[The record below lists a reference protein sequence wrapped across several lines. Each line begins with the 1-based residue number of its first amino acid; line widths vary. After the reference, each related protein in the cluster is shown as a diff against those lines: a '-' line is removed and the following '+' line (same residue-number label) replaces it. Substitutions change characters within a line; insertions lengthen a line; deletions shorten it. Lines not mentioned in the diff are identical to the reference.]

1 MEGYVRAV
9 AVEQQTEPH
18 PFTAINIGPGVID
31 TEMQALIRASS
42 AADFPEVE
50 RFIQRKQ
57 EGGLV
62 PPAEMAA
69 AVLRIFALPSLVGGG
84 RYETSVDG
92 AP

>member
-1 MEGYVRAV
+1 MEGYVRAL
-9 AVEQQTEPH
+9 AAEQQTEPH

-42 AADFPEVE
+42 VADFPEVE

-57 EGGLV
+57 QGGLV
-62 PPAEMAA
+62 SPADVAA
-69 AVLRIFALPSLVGGG
+69 AVLRILALPSLVGGS

-92 AP
+92 AQ